1 MKQKTTLQLKITHKD
16 GDRELYLSADN
27 MDELIDKII
36 DFQQWEN
43 QSFNRLTD
51 EEKAKEKQSGWY
63 CLSHSINSYE
73 QTR

>member
-16 GDRELYLSADN
+16 MDRELYLSANN

-43 QSFNRLTD
+43 YEQQFFED
-51 EEKAKEKQSGWY
+51 IDAEKKSGWY
-63 CLSHSINSYE
+63 CFNHTTKLN
-73 QTR
+73 

>member
-36 DFQQWEN
+36 DFQQW
-43 QSFNRLTD
+43 
-51 EEKAKEKQSGWY
+51 
-63 CLSHSINSYE
+63 
-73 QTR
+73 